1 MTSSELRQ
9 AKRYDGKKV
18 VIGFVAFLVLGTL
31 IASTLAYFGHQL
43 GDETRERYE
52 AARAA
57 E

>member
-1 MTSSELRQ
+1 MSELRQ
-9 AKRYDGKKV
+9 PKRYDGKKV
-18 VIGFVAFLVLGTL
+18 AIGFAALLVLGTL
-31 IASTLAYFGHQL
+31 IASTLAYFGHRL